1 MSQDSVCISVYDA
14 DGTNMNTWITALVQ
28 PSIDRINPLLDVFFL
43 CRGRIQVFF
52 SAGGGAASLSP

>member
-14 DGTNMNTWITALVQ
+14 DGTNMNTLITALVQ

-43 CRGRIQVFF
+43 CQGRIQVFF
-52 SAGGGAASLSP
+52 SAGGGGA